1 MLKLNQSYS
10 DITNDLIKIG
20 ENASISL
27 QSLIDQA
34 KGKRAKPDMKAANKV
49 YNLTNMF
56 IDKYFKTSKSK
67 KNKTNNFKKIINQT
81 LIYQVMRV
89 QVTKKTKRLIYN
101 LDKQSI

>member
-67 KNKTNNFKKIINQT
+67 KKKLTILKKIINQT
-81 LIYQVMRV
+81 LIYQVIIV
-89 QVTKKTKRLIYN
+89 QVTKKQKG
-101 LDKQSI
+101 